1 VLARLQ
7 EHLFM
12 RGKAHTLS
20 VRAADLITFAL
31 VSPRSSAA
39 ILVSLVLGGALAA
52 GLVLFRGGSE
62 QLRSSPL
69 TALTAQELV
78 DKGATSAIVYVADG
92 ARRYE
97 TTAAKHGARP
107 PKPDQRFGV
116 GSVTKTFTAA
126 IVLELAGEGKLRLD
140 APLARYLPGVVKG
153 GDKITVREL
162 LQHLSGLANYT
173 DYGTWALKA
182 ALSPSLRPLDIL
194 RFAAKKS
201 RVFKPGT
208 SWSYSNTNYIVL
220 GLIIERVS
228 GHPYEQEL
236 RRRITGPLGL
246 SQTGL
251 ATREDVLHLTGEV
264 YNPRISWA
272 AGAIVSDAED
282 LARFYSA
289 LLGGRLLPRSAL
301 AEMRETIDTNSLA
314 GLGARDG
321 LGIFSFPLACRTG
334 WGHQGL
340 ILDFNTLAIASAD
353 GHRVAIVSER
363 GPTLIDP
370 QLGSP
375 LLCEKL
381 G

>member
-1 VLARLQ
+1 MSR
-7 EHLFM
+7 
-12 RGKAHTLS
+12 R
-20 VRAADLITFAL
+20 I
-31 VSPRSSAA
+31 AA
-39 ILVSLVLGGALAA
+39 ILAGVALAGALAA

-69 TALTAQELV
+69 TGRIARQLV
-78 DKGATSAIVYVADG
+78 DAGASNAIVYVADG

-97 TTAAKHGARP
+97 ATVAAKRAQP
-107 PKPDQRFGV
+107 PKPDQRFAV

-126 IVLELAGEGKLRLD
+126 IVLELAAEGKLRLD
-140 APLARYLPGVVKG
+140 GSLARYLPGIVEG
-153 GDKITVREL
+153 GEKITIREL
-162 LQHLSGLANYT
+162 LRHQSGLANYT
-173 DYGTWALKA
+173 DYADWTLKA
-182 ALSPSLRPLDIL
+182 ALLPNLRPLDIL
-194 RFAAKKS
+194 RFAAKKP

-208 SWSYSNTNYIVL
+208 SWRYSNTNYIAL

-228 GHPYEQEL
+228 GHSYEHEL
-236 RRRITGPLGL
+236 RQRILEPLGL
-246 SQTGL
+246 RHTGL
-251 ATREDVLHLTGEV
+251 ATRKDVVDFTSEV

-272 AGAIVSDAED
+272 AGAIGSDAED

-289 LLGGRLLPRSAL
+289 LLGGRLLPPSAL
-301 AEMRETIDTNSLA
+301 TEMRETIDTNSFA
-314 GLGARDG
+314 GFGVRDG
-321 LGIFSFPLACRTG
+321 LGIFSFPLDCGTG

-363 GPTLIDP
+363 GPSLIGP

-381 G
+381 